1 VKRFYLLAVL
11 FNVRTVRKIKFR
23 EVNKM
28 KKLVLVSLL
37 GLAFTVMSGIQSR
50 AGDVHVA
57 EDWTGAYVPA
67 QLQNNNVH
75 TGSFVA
81 STWAGAYVPQKLRN
95 ECRSKGGYVAT
106 SWADAYVVQQPRNTG
121 ESASDSKCS

>member
-1 VKRFYLLAVL
+1 VKRFYFLSVL
-11 FNVRTVRKIKFR
+11 FDVRTVRKIKFK

-37 GLAFTVMSGIQSR
+37 GLTFTVMSGIQSR
-50 AGDVHVA
+50 AEGAHVA
-57 EDWTGAYVPA
+57 QDWTGAYVPA

-81 STWAGAYVPQKLRN
+81 STWAGAYVPQKLQN
-95 ECRSKGGYVAT
+95 QCDSKGGYVAT
-106 SWADAYVVQQPRNTG
+106 SWADAYVVQQLRDTG
-121 ESASDSKCS
+121 ESASSKDS

>member
-1 VKRFYLLAVL
+1 
-11 FNVRTVRKIKFR
+11 
-23 EVNKM
+23 M